1 MRDEIMKLKQLLES
15 KKFNVDFKEDT
26 YMGEEVYVLDANKG
40 KIIKTRMSFVFVHIK
55 NVSPEELKAYVKNI
69 ASNTFIV
76 YICYVDELYDKLF
89 VDGTTDLKYIYMSDD
104 RDNFSIAVDEYIYVD
119 EKNEKNM
126 YEKDFHIA
134 ESKYVNMLL
143 DILKEKYL

>member
-1 MRDEIMKLKQLLES
+1 MLT
-15 KKFNVDFKEDT
+15 KK
-26 YMGEEVYVLDANKG
+26 
-40 KIIKTRMSFVFVHIK
+40 KIIKTRMSFVFVYIK

-104 RDNFSIAVDEYIYVD
+104 RDNFSIAVDEYIY
-119 EKNEKNM
+119 
-126 YEKDFHIA
+126 
-134 ESKYVNMLL
+134 MLTKRTKKSCMKK
-143 DILKEKYL
+143 IFT